1 MAPFDSSV
9 KFNTGAPLD
18 VNKLNKLQDNITSV
32 YQQNASAVQTLGS
45 QNTSIAGI
53 QKNIQVFPV
62 IDKGTQEVEVNAGQ
76 KVFPFANINFTEAPI
91 VVASLNYNQD
101 KEVWFTISAAAKS
114 TTQFFIE
121 ATGAAKQNG
130 KKVSVNWIAVQM
142 KTIQFY

>member
-53 QKNIQVFPV
+53 QKIF
-62 IDKGTQEVEVNAGQ
+62 K
-76 KVFPFANINFTEAPI
+76 
-91 VVASLNYNQD
+91 
-101 KEVWFTISAAAKS
+101 
-114 TTQFFIE
+114 FFL
-121 ATGAAKQNG
+121 
-130 KKVSVNWIAVQM
+130 
-142 KTIQFY
+142 